1 MKGKR
6 EFCPGDKCK
15 NAWKYANRTG
25 KLDKKENQKKAESK
39 NGTDH
44 GKYPTILG
52 QLTKVTTTA
61 DQCVR
66 IQVDMPVESV
76 KLNMIEYLNHSVVVA
91 FIEDGNDEKKES
103 AEENSKDRFFN

>member
-25 KLDKKENQKKAESK
+25 KIETKK
-39 NGTDH
+39 NGTEI
-44 GKYPTILG
+44 PQNIPENISTLPMIVG
-52 QLTKVTTTA
+52 QMVRVTTTA

-66 IQVDMPVESV
+66 IQVDIP
-76 KLNMIEYLNHSVVVA
+76 IERVGFDVIKYLNRRIVVA
-91 FIEDGNDEKKES
+91 FINDD
-103 AEENSKDRFFN
+103 EENSKKDTDKSDTERFF